1 LYGESSVS
9 QQIYKI
15 QDILGATIDFMDCS
29 RNFWCFS
36 GSWITGGV
44 DQMRCQAASIE
55 NSVFGPGYQ
64 ASQEQGLFSYGLL
77 YSVFPL
83 VQLGHGKK
91 RENPSIW
98 SFEPGFL
105 IQTCVHSKS
114 KACKRD
120 KNCSIPCLDSYLGL
134 YLNRGS
140 LLEFDRRTKSDD
152 QLTMDGY

>member
-1 LYGESSVS
+1 
-9 QQIYKI
+9 
-15 QDILGATIDFMDCS
+15 
-29 RNFWCFS
+29 
-36 GSWITGGV
+36 
-44 DQMRCQAASIE
+44 MRCQAASIE

-120 KNCSIPCLDSYLGL
+120 KNCSIPCLDSYLRVRTLFESRVIAGVRQENKIRRSINHGRL
-134 YLNRGS
+134 LKSSRTFGFTSTDHTPLNGNQLKRALDWTMHDLRRGS
-140 LLEFDRRTKSDD
+140 PERDI
-152 QLTMDGY
+152 